1 MKQQINLYQPIF
13 RKQQII
19 FSAQTIAWLA
29 LGLLLLLVVWSL
41 LISQRVGALERQLDN
56 QRAAE
61 QRVMAQITELG
72 QDQPDESDRIALEQE
87 IERLNQRRTDLRQS
101 LAAMHQRQPV
111 ADSRLHERYD
121 ALARQRPAGLW
132 LTELRLD
139 EQHGDIA
146 MRGRALAARL
156 LPAYLDALSSEP
168 LISGTG
174 FRQVRLYESVDEI
187 PGVIF
192 SISTAAETG
201 R

>member
-1 MKQQINLYQPIF
+1 VNQQINLYQPIF

-19 FSAQTIAWLA
+19 FSAQTIAWLT
-29 LGLLLLLVVWSL
+29 LGLLLLLVIWSL
-41 LISQRVGALERQLDN
+41 LISQRVGTLESQLES

-72 QDQPDESDRIALEQE
+72 RDQPDEAARIELERDV
-87 IERLNQRRTDLRQS
+87 ERLNQRRTELRQS
-101 LAAMHQRQPV
+101 LDAMSRRQPV

-121 ALARQRPAGLW
+121 ALARQRPTGLW

-139 EQHGDIA
+139 EQHGDIT

-156 LPAYLDALSSEP
+156 LPAYLEALSSEP

-174 FRQVRLYESVDEI
+174 FRQIRLQESADEF

-192 SISTAAETG
+192 SISTAAENAP
-201 R
+201 

>member
-1 MKQQINLYQPIF
+1 MNQQINLYQPIF

-41 LISQRVGALERQLDN
+41 LISQRVGSLESQLES
-56 QRAAE
+56 QRTNE
-61 QRVMAQITELG
+61 QRVMAQIAELG
-72 QDQPDESDRIALEQE
+72 QDQPDESDRAELEQA
-87 IERLNQRRTDLRQS
+87 IERLNQRRTELRQS
-101 LAAMHQRQPV
+101 LNAMNRRQPV

-121 ALARQRPAGLW
+121 ALARQRPTGLW

-139 EQHGDIA
+139 EQDGDIT

-156 LPAYLDALSSEP
+156 LPAYLEALSYEP

-174 FRQVRLYESVDEI
+174 FRQIRLQESADEI

-192 SISTAAETG
+192 SISTAAENG
-201 R
+201 P